1 MKIMNHKIIR
11 LAGRSYVISGFTPS
25 TTKRVITTLR
35 ELNVQELKD
44 IPDAVPVMVDVI
56 SIAISGSGVFSRFK
70 DLFIRRRLINHAKIE
85 NLLEATETIIGMIP
99 ADEFYTVSSIT
110 NQFKKA
116 IVK

>member
-1 MKIMNHKIIR
+1 MNHRIIR

-25 TTKRVITTLR
+25 TVKRIITTLR
-35 ELNVQELKD
+35 GLNVQELKD
-44 IPDAVPVMVDVI
+44 IPDAVPVMVNAI
-56 SIAISGSGVFSRFK
+56 SIAITGSGILSRFK
-70 DLFIRRRLINHAKIE
+70 AVFIRRRLINHAKVE
-85 NLLEATETIIGMIP
+85 NLLEATETVIGMIP

>member
-1 MKIMNHKIIR
+1 MNYRIIR

-25 TTKRVITTLR
+25 TAKRVITTLR
-35 ELNVQELKD
+35 GLNVQELKD
-44 IPDAVPVMVDVI
+44 IPDAVPVMVNAI
-56 SIAISGSGVFSRFK
+56 SIAITGSGILSRFK
-70 DLFIRRRLINHAKIE
+70 AIFIRRQLINHAKVE
-85 NLLEATETIIGMIP
+85 NLLEATETVIGMIP

>member
-1 MKIMNHKIIR
+1 MNHRIIR

-25 TTKRVITTLR
+25 TVKRVITTLR
-35 ELNVQELKD
+35 GLNVQELKD
-44 IPDAVPVMVDVI
+44 IPDAVPVMVNAI
-56 SIAISGSGVFSRFK
+56 SIAITGSGVLSRFK
-70 DLFIRRRLINHAKIE
+70 AVFIRRLINHAKVE
-85 NLLEATETIIGMIP
+85 NLLEATETVIGMIP

>member
-1 MKIMNHKIIR
+1 MNHRIIR

-25 TTKRVITTLR
+25 TAKRVITTLR
-35 ELNVQELKD
+35 GLNAQDLKD
-44 IPDAVPVMVDVI
+44 IPDAVQVMVNVI
-56 SIAISGSGVFSRFK
+56 SIAITGSGVLSRFK
-70 DLFIRRRLINHAKIE
+70 AIFIRRQLINYAKVE
-85 NLLEATETIIGMIP
+85 SLLEATETVIGMIP